1 MQVVIL
7 GVNFGEQRLV
17 KVRNNPPP
25 QNTQTESSPPP
36 QKALETFYALG
47 PQKSARIL
55 AKFHIHPRAK
65 MGTLPPKTVTNLTA
79 ELSTMTIENDARRL
93 LQDKIQRLR
102 DMGTYRGRRHA
113 MALPVRGQRTRNM
126 QAKTAKKLNKVE
138 RHG

>member
-1 MQVVIL
+1 MS
-7 GVNFGEQRLV
+7 RYR
-17 KVRNNPPP
+17 KYPPKARRP
-25 QNTQTESSPPP
+25 KAHPPP

-65 MGTLPPKTVTNLTA
+65 IGTLPPKTVTSLTA

-93 LQDKIQRLR
+93 LQDNIKRLR

-126 QAKTAKKLNKVE
+126 QAKTARKLNKVE
-138 RHG
+138 RLG